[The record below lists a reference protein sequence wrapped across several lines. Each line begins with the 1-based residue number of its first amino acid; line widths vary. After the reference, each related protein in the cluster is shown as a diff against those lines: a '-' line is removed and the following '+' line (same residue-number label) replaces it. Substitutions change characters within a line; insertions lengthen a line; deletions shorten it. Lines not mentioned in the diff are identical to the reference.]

1 MEQQE
6 GQIDDKELD
15 AIFNADDST
24 QTEDVVQ
31 ATSEDTVEGSE
42 VREESTEVKADSS
55 EGTKEEVVEDPS
67 PSNYDALK
75 KEFDSLQHK
84 YKSDEGRVS
93 ALQRQ
98 INELQKVNNTLNR
111 ASQPR
116 QVAKPKPKIDS
127 KKIVDDLYSGDED
140 KAKAAVEALV
150 SQQPTANT
158 VDVERRMN
166 QVVQPLLEAEK
177 ERSKATQEQA
187 LAEVYPDWREQVNS
201 SEFSEWLGGLPK
213 PVQQL
218 VHSNES
224 SDAVYM
230 LNQFNKSK
238 PTSVVEDE
246 RTKVEKIQDKRDKQL
261 ADGTGLSSKHSAG
274 ASGGMP
280 SDPDA
285 LFDYLERNDPDLKSA
300 YRR

>member
-15 AIFNADDST
+15 AIFNEDDST

-31 ATSEDTVEGSE
+31 ATSEDTVEESE
-42 VREESTEVKADSS
+42 VKEESTEVKADSS
-55 EGTKEEVVEDPS
+55 EDMKEEVVEDPS

-98 INELQKVNNTLNR
+98 INELQKVNNTLKR
-111 ASQPR
+111 VEQPR
-116 QVAKPKPKIDS
+116 AVARPKPKINS

-187 LAEVYPDWREQVNS
+187 LAEVHPDWREQVNS

-238 PTSVVEDE
+238 PTPVVEDE

>member
-116 QVAKPKPKIDS
+116 QVAKPTPKIDS

-187 LAEVYPDWREQVNS
+187 LEEVHPDWRAQVNS
-201 SEFSEWLGGLPK
+201 PEFSEWLGGLPK

-238 PTSVVEDE
+238 PNSVVEDG

>member
-15 AIFNADDST
+15 EIFNADDSK

-31 ATSEDTVEGSE
+31 ATSEDTVEESE
-42 VREESTEVKADSS
+42 VKEESTEVKANSS
-55 EGTKEEVVEDPS
+55 EDTKEEVVEDPS

-116 QVAKPKPKIDS
+116 QVAKPTPKIDS

-140 KAKAAVEALV
+140 KARAAVEALV
-150 SQQPTANT
+150 SHQPANT
-158 VDVERRMN
+158 VDVEKRMN

-187 LAEVYPDWREQVNS
+187 LEEVYPDWKDQVNS
-201 SEFSEWLGGLPK
+201 SEFSEWLEGLPK

-246 RTKVEKIQDKRDKQL
+246 RTKVEKIQDKREKQL

>member
-15 AIFNADDST
+15 AIFNGGDSV
-24 QTEDVVQ
+24 QTEDVVE
-31 ATSEDTVEGSE
+31 ATSEDKVEESE
-42 VREESTEVKADSS
+42 VKEESTEIQAESS
-55 EGTKEEVVEDPS
+55 ESSTEDVAEDTS
-67 PSNYDALK
+67 PSDYDALK
-75 KEFDSLQHK
+75 KEFDALQHK

-98 INELQKVNNTLNR
+98 INELQKVNNTLKR
-111 ASQPR
+111 ADQPR
-116 QVAKPKPKIDS
+116 TRVVAKPTPTIDS

-150 SQQPTANT
+150 SQRPAVDTAS
-158 VDVERRMN
+158 VEQKVN
-166 QVVQPLLEAEK
+166 QVVKPLLDAEK
-177 ERSKATQEQA
+177 ERTKASQEQA
-187 LAEVYPDWREQVNS
+187 LAEVYPDWREQGNS
-201 SEFSEWLGGLPK
+201 SEFSEWLGGLPS

-218 VHSNES
+218 IHSNES

-230 LNQFNKSK
+230 LDQFNKSR
-238 PTSVVEDE
+238 PNSVAESGKS
-246 RTKVEKIQDKRDKQL
+246 KVEKIQDKRERQL
-261 ADGTGLSSKHSAG
+261 ADGTGLPPKHSAG

-285 LFDYLERNDPDLKSA
+285 LYDYLERNDPD
-300 YRR
+300 